1 MQRGRASSGK
11 QDPHGDT
18 GDREQRRWR
27 RRTGPEDPDRRSGT
41 RAAFGPLIGAAHL
54 GKFRLVRLLVE
65 GGAQIN
71 ERNQRGETPLLAA
84 CKALGGQQG
93 GGPSLRLLQYL
104 LENQADPNSQDKAGR
119 TALMYAC
126 MGRAG
131 PEVAAALIAAG
142 ADPSLE
148 DYGGA
153 SSLVYAI
160 NARDQDTLQVLL
172 DACRQK
178 GRDII
183 IIATELTAGG
193 GSVTRRYLNVPPSP
207 DSSPVACMSPS
218 EIELKTGSPGSDTG
232 GVFDFRGAEKG
243 EEPGPGGDRSRGVRL
258 RSEPFLALQEPEWS
272 LHSLGGNEGA
282 ETRLRQGKP
291 PPRPPSERPPPSDKP
306 LLLARRNTL
315 PTVQDQPL
323 VQQLSPRAPLACRAP
338 VSGEAPA
345 GTSLAPDPGVR
356 RRVRSPARAGFPP
369 PLPVSPASLAQVG
382 GDRGRRLRSS
392 SVQLERGGEQRS
404 TSHGEG
410 DRGFDTERL
419 PDVTPPIS
427 ISIFRFHGHGYHEN
441 PGAGQSTV
449 AATPA
454 DVARLGTFRAREAV
468 ARVPWLPRRGGR
480 SQAPAQR

>member
-1 MQRGRASSGK
+1 MGEA
-11 QDPHGDT
+11 QDYLADG
-18 GDREQRRWR
+18 
-27 RRTGPEDPDRRSGT
+27 S
-41 RAAFGPLIGAAHL
+41 PLIGAAHL

-207 DSSPVACMSPS
+207 HSSPVACMSPS

-258 RSEPFLALQEPEWS
+258 RSEPFLALQEPEWRDAAAEERRFLSPGRPAHGVGRRWS

-356 RRVRSPARAGFPP
+356 RRVRSPARAGFLP

-419 PDVTPPIS
+419 PLQTVS
-427 ISIFRFHGHGYHEN
+427 KFHN
-441 PGAGQSTV
+441 
-449 AATPA
+449 
-454 DVARLGTFRAREAV
+454 R
-468 ARVPWLPRRGGR
+468 RVNDSR
-480 SQAPAQR
+480 SAPSLQ

>member
-1 MQRGRASSGK
+1 
-11 QDPHGDT
+11 
-18 GDREQRRWR
+18 
-27 RRTGPEDPDRRSGT
+27 
-41 RAAFGPLIGAAHL
+41 FGHTWSPLIGAAHL

-207 DSSPVACMSPS
+207 HSSPVHLPFPRTRIPR
-218 EIELKTGSPGSDTG
+218 EPGSRSKHSRRDSCR
-232 GVFDFRGAEKG
+232 RGSARNLQSSGSRREG
-243 EEPGPGGDRSRGVRL
+243 TLAPPARWAEPGPG
-258 RSEPFLALQEPEWS
+258 P
-272 LHSLGGNEGA
+272 
-282 ETRLRQGKP
+282 K
-291 PPRPPSERPPPSDKP
+291 
-306 LLLARRNTL
+306 
-315 PTVQDQPL
+315 
-323 VQQLSPRAPLACRAP
+323 
-338 VSGEAPA
+338 
-345 GTSLAPDPGVR
+345 
-356 RRVRSPARAGFPP
+356 
-369 PLPVSPASLAQVG
+369 
-382 GDRGRRLRSS
+382 
-392 SVQLERGGEQRS
+392 
-404 TSHGEG
+404 
-410 DRGFDTERL
+410 
-419 PDVTPPIS
+419 VTPPLEREPSRHRNSRNAHVFADRSDTNTIN
-427 ISIFRFHGHGYHEN
+427 IIKN
-441 PGAGQSTV
+441 V
-449 AATPA
+449 AA
-454 DVARLGTFRAREAV
+454 VFV
-468 ARVPWLPRRGGR
+468 
-480 SQAPAQR
+480 